1 MSVLLAK
8 LIQTT
13 ARTAN
18 AAVHGLAHKRAVEG
32 ANKQSDKPGCTPCE
46 AMARR
51 AAAERIVGG
60 VRG

>member
-1 MSVLLAK
+1 MSKLLAR

-18 AAVHGLAHKRAVEG
+18 AAAHGVAYKRALQG
-32 ANKQSDKPGCTPCE
+32 PKQQPEKPGCTPCE

-51 AAAERIVGG
+51 EAARRVVNGNG
-60 VRG
+60 